1 MAVVHR
7 FNKELRSSKNLMG
20 TAAHSETASTRS
32 TKFNVK
38 FDPSSH
44 ASIVSFNIKCKLSE
58 LSFGAHIRNA
68 SRRRRIW
75 SLVRYEA
82 MQAW

>member
-1 MAVVHR
+1 
-7 FNKELRSSKNLMG
+7 
-20 TAAHSETASTRS
+20 
-32 TKFNVK
+32 
-38 FDPSSH
+38 
-44 ASIVSFNIKCKLSE
+44 